1 MQVSTV
7 TLLPNDVIF
16 KAFGPSRH
24 HIGNIRFNALMESY
38 YSIYNEFQFVDA
50 RAYKAKVID
59 RIIDNE
65 INPGRFVRQNKDNN
79 TYTLLERDHFRK
91 MIRTRLSPSLKK
103 KVSNTQRR
111 VCLHKVT
118 KSYWLSSESST
129 FQSTTTI
136 HCSRHRVLLTAFR
149 SSLCPEIYNVSSI
162 QHRWTTHYY

>member
-1 MQVSTV
+1 
-7 TLLPNDVIF
+7 
-16 KAFGPSRH
+16 
-24 HIGNIRFNALMESY
+24 MESY

-129 FQSTTTI
+129 FQSTTTSTSTVTITSNVLNQLI
-136 HCSRHRVLLTAFR
+136 HRRISHRRRHRYFYHLYSHHYNRVCR
-149 SSLCPEIYNVSSI
+149 S
-162 QHRWTTHYY
+162 